1 MGVNRIEFILTSPEL
16 KLDKNSV
23 MRFDQ
28 FKLDQ
33 IKVLSARARGHTR
46 THTHTNTHTHT
57 HPHML
62 APRLAHTTSRRSGV
76 KLKKIESTK
85 NTSLDHSDAD

>member
-1 MGVNRIEFILTSPEL
+1 MAVDRIEFILTSPEL

-33 IKVLSARARGHTR
+33 IKVVSGARG
-46 THTHTNTHTHT
+46 NTHTHT
-57 HPHML
+57 HTHTHML
-62 APRLAHTTSRRSGV
+62 APRLSDTTSRRSGA
-76 KLKKIESTK
+76 KF
-85 NTSLDHSDAD
+85 